1 MLMWS
6 LQSRNHELACVRE
19 NLKAELMTLRALA
32 READLC
38 RSCGDRIARVCI
50 DSHYVRSL
58 GLILVPPRLRIFP
71 STNASAYTRLHASQS
86 YLCFARCMHSFTSLY
101 ASVTDWAFSGLRRH
115 STSTNGQIYRWR
127 ASGTCPSPSP
137 QATISM

>member
-58 GLILVPPRLRIFP
+58 GLILVPPRLRIIP
-71 STNASAYTRLHASQS
+71 VYKRLRVHQITRLPVLSVLCQMYAFV
-86 YLCFARCMHSFTSLY
+86 YLPIRFR
-101 ASVTDWAFSGLRRH
+101 D
-115 STSTNGQIYRWR
+115 
-127 ASGTCPSPSP
+127 
-137 QATISM
+137 